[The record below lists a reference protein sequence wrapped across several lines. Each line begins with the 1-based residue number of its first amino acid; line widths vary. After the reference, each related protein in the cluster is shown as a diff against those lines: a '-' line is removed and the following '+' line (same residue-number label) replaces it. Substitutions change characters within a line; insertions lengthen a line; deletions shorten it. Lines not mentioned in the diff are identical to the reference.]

1 MSNEIDETFLDER
14 EFQGNPGRQLIE
26 EARWEQIVSPAGI
39 PLEQATTPSTL
50 RPQEITPEGELL
62 APGIAPPE
70 PEPPGV
76 ERIGGLV
83 EQFGAGAVET
93 GISTLEIVHKMAN
106 WIRENT
112 PVEDEP
118 FAFVTTPGRKLP
130 PEAAGKPVAEVGLPE
145 SETGAE
151 EIARGAGAFLT
162 PFLGALKLVK
172 AGQAATP
179 IAAAAKTTGAAAIA
193 DFLQPRKFG
202 NLADALEPLLESLR
216 DESLIKEGI
225 TFLQS
230 DESDS
235 EAFARLKNVATGL
248 GVDTLLGS
256 LAVPLMFF
264 RRQVKAV
271 KPVAKKA
278 TKTKKKAK
286 EATK

>member
-1 MSNEIDETFLDER
+1 MSEIDQTYLDER
-14 EFQGNPGRQLIE
+14 EFQQNPGRQLIE

-62 APGIAPPE
+62 APGEAPPE
-70 PEPPGV
+70 PGPPGV

-118 FAFVTTPGRKLP
+118 FAFVTTPGRELP

-145 SETGAE
+145 AETGLE
-151 EIARGAGAFLT
+151 EVARGAGAFLT

-172 AGQAATP
+172 AGQAVTP
-179 IAAAAKTTGAAAIA
+179 VSAIARTTGAAAIA
-193 DFLQPRKFG
+193 DFLQPREFG
-202 NLADALEPLLESLR
+202 NLADAVEPLLESLG
-216 DESLIKEGI
+216 DESLIREGI

-230 DESDS
+230 DETDS
-235 EAFARLKNVATGL
+235 EAFARLKNAAVGL
-248 GVDTLLGS
+248 GVDALLSS
-256 LAVPLMFF
+256 LVVPLLFF

-271 KPVAKKA
+271 KPATKKA

-286 EATK
+286 GGKK